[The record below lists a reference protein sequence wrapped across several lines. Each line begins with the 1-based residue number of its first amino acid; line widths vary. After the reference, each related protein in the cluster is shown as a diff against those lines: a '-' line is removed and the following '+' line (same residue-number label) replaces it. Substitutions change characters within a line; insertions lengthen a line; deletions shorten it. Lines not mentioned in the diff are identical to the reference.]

1 MNEQIIKVHTIKK
14 IKNVIM
20 TPFTELLE
28 WMAIAPDGLNTQ
40 DFAKLLIDFFES
52 VNKTTNEIKEA
63 ENKTKNQKKLSKPG
77 RKMSAS
83 SSTPNLQVRK
93 YKLNSSPSPL
103 DLQEMSPMG
112 PRKSSNLMG
121 DLTARLGNR

>member
-83 SSTPNLQVRK
+83 SSTPNLQARK
-93 YKLNSSPSPL
+93 Y
-103 DLQEMSPMG
+103 
-112 PRKSSNLMG
+112 
-121 DLTARLGNR
+121 